1 MNKQY
6 LKNFQEVCHNSKI
19 IAKQWSRV
27 EPNLVVVSKKRATE
41 EIIQFIESTGHI
53 CYAENYVKEAEEK
66 YTIIKELHPN
76 IKLHLIGHLQSNK
89 ALDAVKLFDVIE
101 TIDSFKIAE
110 KLDKIE
116 RANDLKRQYLIQVNI
131 GEEEQKSGVNIE
143 DLSQLVNDIRK
154 KLSINLRGLMCVPP
168 KGKNPSIYFAFLKKL
183 GQENQLDYL
192 SMGMSD
198 DFKEAIAIG
207 TDEIR
212 VGTALFVK

>member
-19 IAKQWSRV
+19 ISQQWNRA
-27 EPNLVVVSKKRATE
+27 EPNLVVVSKKRTTE
-41 EIIQFIESTGHI
+41 EIIQFVESTGHI

-116 RANDLKRQYLIQVNI
+116 RDNDLKRQYLIQVNI